1 MKILAVSRRFP
12 PEIFGGGEISVYQ
25 WCRLLAENNEVHVL
39 TSSRGEEHID
49 GISVHRLIPP
59 IKNTWPLDLHNNE
72 IFYINAYKSLV
83 KLLENERFDII
94 HAFNMISIP
103 PAVYASK
110 RKKIPVIATVNDHW
124 GTCYFRSHF
133 HEGKVWEVCPSSVLK
148 RNLERNEVSILALP
162 YILYTMRLRKHS
174 MRKCG
179 KLIAVSNWVKRI
191 LKKNGFNNVNVI
203 NNPVD
208 LEAFKPKKFKSTG
221 NVLYIGR
228 LDRGKGIETL
238 IEATGI
244 AQKNISF
251 NLIMAGTGNIEFYK
265 RFAVRHD
272 VSAEFIGKVPYSEMS
287 GLIQDSEVVVAPFER
302 VEAFPR
308 AVTEAAACGRAV
320 ITTNIS
326 GSVDIV
332 EDEKNGKIV
341 PPQNPE
347 ALGRAI
353 SDLLKDKA
361 KLKAM
366 GNEGRR
372 IVENKLNNDILL
384 KELMNVYNGVI
395 GAYGSVR

>member
-25 WCRLLAENNEVHVL
+25 WCQLLAENNEVHVL
-39 TSSRGEEHID
+39 TSSRGQEGIN
-49 GISVHRLIPP
+49 GISVHRQIPP
-59 IKNTWPLDLHNNE
+59 IKHPWPLDLHNNE
-72 IFYINAYKSLV
+72 IFYFTAYKSLRE
-83 KLLENERFDII
+83 LLENERFDII
-94 HAFNMISIP
+94 HAFNMTSIP

-110 RKKIPVIATVNDHW
+110 RKRIPVIATVNDHW

-148 RNLERNEVSILALP
+148 RNLERKKVSILALP
-162 YILYTMRLRKHS
+162 YILYTMRFRRRC

-191 LKKNGFNNVNVI
+191 LEKNGFNNVNTI

-228 LDRGKGIETL
+228 FDRGKGIETL
-238 IEATGI
+238 IEATAI

-265 RFAVRHD
+265 RFAVRHN
-272 VSAEFIGKVPYSEMS
+272 VSAEFIGKVPYSEMPD
-287 GLIQDSEVVVAPFER
+287 LIQDSEVVVAPFER
-302 VEAFPR
+302 IEAFPR

-332 EDEKNGKIV
+332 EDGKNGKIV

-347 ALGRAI
+347 ALGKAI

-361 KLKAM
+361 KLETM
-366 GNEGRR
+366 GIEGRK

-384 KELMNVYNGVI
+384 KKLLEVYNGVLEVQ
-395 GAYGSVR
+395 GSGI